1 MRVLLDHNIPRPL
14 RGYLVDHMV
23 DTANEKGWEELT
35 NGDLLEIA
43 ERDGYQVIITG
54 DQNLRFQQNIGRRG
68 LGILV
73 LTSNRWP
80 RIQMKTGEI
89 RQALQEISPG
99 EVRAVPC

>member
-73 LTSNRWP
+73 LTSNRRP
-80 RIQMKTGEI
+80 RPHNSLPRKPVSHTQRHNTF
-89 RQALQEISPG
+89 LHL
-99 EVRAVPC
+99 